1 MIFPIPNNI
10 PFYAKHTRPGAEG
23 GSDKFSYDIIMH
35 MNETNFDVIVIGA
48 GHAGCEAALASARM
62 GRKTL
67 LVTLN
72 TDRIS
77 HMPCNCSIGGPA
89 KGHLAREID
98 ALGGEMGVTTDLTL
112 THIRFVGTGKGP
124 AIQTLR
130 AHADKTLY
138 PLRMREVVENQD
150 NLTLLQGSAEEILS
164 TDAVRKRVVGIR
176 LGDGRVFHS
185 KTVVVTTGT
194 FLNGLMHCGE
204 KRTVGGRHG
213 EDAAQGLSR
222 SLADLGIRLGRFKT
236 GTTPRVDKKT
246 INWDRVEP
254 IPSEDCPPFSFIHEK
269 LNPPKPLLPCWYTHT
284 TLETHRIIKENLHR
298 SALYGGH
305 IKGVGPRYCPSI
317 EDKIVRFASK
327 DSHPVFLEQEEWDS
341 DWLYVQ
347 GMSTSLPEDVQI
359 TFLHSLPG
367 LENVRMFR
375 AGYAVEYDMAYPDL
389 LHLTLESKLVEGL
402 FLAGQI
408 NGTSGYEEAG
418 AQGLVAGVNAALLA
432 GGEDPVTFNRKDSYT
447 GVMIDD
453 LVTKGVQDPYRMLT
467 SRAEYRLSL
476 RHDNADMRLTPLA
489 HKLGLASE
497 ERWSIFTRKRDAIES
512 EMDRLANTF
521 LTPRDNAMLRGAGTD
536 PVGTKVSLREILRRP
551 DINYQW
557 IREHFPADAP
567 ITRDVAEQVEI
578 QTKYE
583 GYIDRQKAQIQ
594 DFSKMESILIPSE
607 VEYKSIRTIS
617 MEGREQL
624 TRIKPISIGQASRIP
639 GVTPAD
645 LQMLLI
651 WMKRRSCEAREEEAL
666 DS

>member
-1 MIFPIPNNI
+1 MSIAIGFN
-10 PFYAKHTRPGAEG
+10 AEVKSVCGADG
-23 GSDKFSYDIIMH
+23 GPHAPSYDIIVH
-35 MNETNFDVIVIGA
+35 MNESNYDVIVIGA

-98 ALGGEMGVTTDLTL
+98 ALAGEMGVTTDLTL

-138 PLRMREVVENQD
+138 PLRMREVVENQE

-164 TDAVRKRVVGIR
+164 TDAARKRVKGIR
-176 LGDGRVFHS
+176 LGDGRIFHS
-185 KTVVVTTGT
+185 KAVVVTTGT

-213 EDAAQGLSR
+213 EVAAEGLSH

-254 IPSEDCPPFSFIHEK
+254 ITSEDCPPFSFIHEK

-284 TLETHRIIKENLHR
+284 TLETHRIIKENLHL
-298 SALYGGH
+298 SALYGGR

-359 TFLHSLPG
+359 AFLHSLPG

-375 AGYAVEYDMAYPDL
+375 AGYAVEYDMAYPDQ
-389 LHLTLESKLVEGL
+389 LHLTLESKLAEGL

-432 GGEDPVTFNRKDSYT
+432 GGEEPVTFNRKDSYT

-497 ERWSIFTRKRDAIES
+497 ERWSIFTLKRDAIES

-521 LTPRDNAMLRGAGTD
+521 LTPRDNAILRGAGTD

-557 IREHFPADAP
+557 IRDHFPADAP
-567 ITRDVAEQVEI
+567 IPRDVANQVEI

-594 DFSKMESILIPSE
+594 DFSKMESILIPQE
-607 VEYKSIRTIS
+607 MEYKSIRTIS

-624 TRIKPISIGQASRIP
+624 TRVKPISIGQASRIP

-651 WMKRRSCEAREEEAL
+651 WMKRRFCDAGEEEAL

>member
-1 MIFPIPNNI
+1 MYPDRAHLPHRED
-10 PFYAKHTRPGAEG
+10 PEAKPSPAP
-23 GSDKFSYDIIMH
+23 SCDIIMH
-35 MNETNFDVIVIGA
+35 MNETNYDVIVIGA
-48 GHAGCEAALASARM
+48 GHAGCEAALAAARM
-62 GRKTL
+62 DRKTL

-72 TDRIS
+72 LDRIS

-98 ALGGEMGVTTDLTL
+98 ALAGEMGINTDCTL

-138 PLRMREVVENQD
+138 PRRMRQVIENQE
-150 NLTLLQGSAEEILS
+150 NLTLVQGSAEEIFPAK
-164 TDAVRKRVVGIR
+164 TARNRVGGIR
-176 LGDGRVFHS
+176 LRDGRIFHS
-185 KTVVVTTGT
+185 KGVVVTTGT

-213 EDAAQGLSR
+213 EDAARTLSD
-222 SLADLGIRLGRFKT
+222 SLANIGIRLGRFKT

-246 INWDRVEP
+246 IDWDRVEP
-254 IPSEDCPPFSFIHEK
+254 IPSENCPPFSFIHER
-269 LNPPKPLLPCWYTHT
+269 LNPPRPLLPCWYTHT

-341 DWLYVQ
+341 DWIYVQ

-359 TFLHSLPG
+359 AFLRSVPG
-367 LENVRMFR
+367 LENIRMFR
-375 AGYAVEYDMAYPDL
+375 AGYAVEYDMAYPDQL
-389 LHLTLESKLVEGL
+389 YPTLESKLMKGL

-418 AQGLVAGVNAALLA
+418 AQGLVAGVNAALIA

-489 HKLGLASE
+489 RKLGLASE
-497 ERWSIFTRKRDAIES
+497 ERWRIFTRKRDAIER

-521 LTPRDNAMLRGAGTD
+521 LTPRDNAKLRDSGTD

-557 IREHFPADAP
+557 IREHFPSDKP
-567 ITRDVAEQVEI
+567 ISRDVAEQVEI

-594 DFSKMESILIPSE
+594 DFSKMESILIPHE
-607 VEYKSIRTIS
+607 VEYKSISTIS

-624 TRIKPISIGQASRIP
+624 TRIKPISIGQAARIP

-651 WMKRRSCEAREEEAL
+651 WMKRRSCVEGEEEAI